1 MLNNPV
7 IAWGG
12 ALLVTLLFFYGLD
25 HFIMNI
31 QSLPLNIHNEMVGAA
46 QEYCRYGTRSD
57 CPDTGSNQVA

>member
-31 QSLPLNIHNEMVGAA
+31 QNLPLNMNLTPT
-46 QEYCRYGTRSD
+46 Q
-57 CPDTGSNQVA
+57 